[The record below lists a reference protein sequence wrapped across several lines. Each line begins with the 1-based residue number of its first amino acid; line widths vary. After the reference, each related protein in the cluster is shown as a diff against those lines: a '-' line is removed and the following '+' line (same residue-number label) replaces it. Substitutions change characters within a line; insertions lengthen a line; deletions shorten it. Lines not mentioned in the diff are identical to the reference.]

1 MSVLNKTRRGGFTKS
16 AKRKIIAFISMKIY
30 NPECI
35 HECD

>member
-16 AKRKIIAFISMKIY
+16 AKRKITFISMKIY

-35 HECD
+35 HECE